1 MKKIMKLML
10 LLVVTFAMAL
20 PIYSKADAAKV
31 LVLPLVNA
39 TGAVNN
45 PAPIYLKEVVNYFK
59 YPEFE
64 LIPDTII
71 KAVLKEVDYKGL
83 KSDDVNVAL
92 MTRVMHETGADIVI
106 VTKLTDYSQ
115 KTVGTGADTDF
126 RDLLLIKGETIA
138 LNGLTGKVE
147 KSTIRYKDTQ
157 IWEFVNGSEWG
168 NKELGKQFRK
178 SFESVMN

>member
-31 LVLPLVNA
+31 VVLPLVNA
-39 TGAVNN
+39 TGEVNN
-45 PAPIYLKEVVNYFK
+45 AATTYLKEVVNYFK

-64 LIPDTII
+64 LIPDTTI
-71 KAVLKEVDYKGL
+71 KDVL
-83 KSDDVNVAL
+83 DDVNYKNLKVDDIDVSL
-92 MTRVMHETGADIVI
+92 MAKVMKETNADVVI

-138 LNGLTGKVE
+138 LNGITGKVE
-147 KSTIRYKDTQ
+147 KSNIRFKDTQ
-157 IWEFVNGSEWG
+157 IWEFIKGEDWAS
-168 NKELGKQFRK
+168 KELGKQVRK
-178 SFESVMN
+178 SFDSVMK